1 MLSERE
7 NELITR
13 VGPGTP
19 MGELY
24 RRFWLPILLA
34 DELPAP
40 DCTPVRAQVLGERLV
55 CFKDSQGRIGVL
67 DERCP
72 HRMASLFWGRNEEGG
87 LRCAYHGWKWDTE
100 GRCLDIPNTPE
111 GESYKDKVAA
121 YAAYPAVEMGGLV
134 WTYMGPPEHKPDLPN
149 YELNAVPAA
158 NRYISKMFI
167 NGNWMQGLEGDIDSS
182 HVSFLHGRAD
192 TTAGDLARM
201 GRMET
206 TMWVDK
212 APRWSFKDT
221 AYGIMLAAQRTGPA
235 DTLYWRVNQWLM
247 PSFTM
252 IAAKP
257 GTPIHF
263 QVRVPADDESQTY
276 FRVVWHPERALTETE
291 LDRAKHEGV
300 NFPEIIPGTF
310 NPKENRANNY
320 LIDRALQKSG
330 ASFTGIKSIPA
341 QDWAVQEDQG
351 GVIADRSIEHLVSAD
366 GAIIQVR
373 QRLLKALRELQEGT
387 EPGEPDAEAE
397 ARVRPIDI
405 MLASDVDV
413 WEGAGDYLQ
422 ARVWGEGAT

>member
-13 VGPGTP
+13 VGAGTP

-24 RRFWLPILLA
+24 RRFWLPVLLA

-40 DCTPVRAQVLGERLV
+40 DCTPVRMMVLGERLV
-55 CFKDSQGRIGVL
+55 GFRDSMGRVGVL

-72 HRMASLFWGRNEEGG
+72 HRMASLFWGRNEDGG
-87 LRCAYHGWKWDTE
+87 LRCAYHGWKWDVE

-111 GESYKDKVAA
+111 GESYKDKVSSF
-121 YAAYPAVEMGGLV
+121 AAYPAVEMGGLI
-134 WTYMGPPEHKPDLPN
+134 WAYMGPPEQKPEVPDF
-149 YELNAVPAA
+149 EMNAVPAA

-167 NGNWMQGLEGDIDSS
+167 EGNWMQGLEGDIDSS

-192 TTAGDLARM
+192 DLAGDLARM

-206 TMWVDK
+206 TMFVDK

-221 AYGIMLAAQRTGPA
+221 GYGIMLAAQRTGPA

-263 QVRVPADDESQTY
+263 QVRVPVDDVKQIY
-276 FRVVWHPERALTETE
+276 YRIIWHPERALTETE
-291 LDRAKHEGV
+291 IYRAKNEGV

-310 NPKENRANNY
+310 QPKERAENNY
-320 LIDRALQKSG
+320 LINRALQKSG

-341 QDWAVQEDQG
+341 QDWAVQSDQG
-351 GVIADRSIEHLVSAD
+351 GVIADRSLEHLVSAD

-373 QRLLKALRELQEGT
+373 QRLLKTLRELQEGV
-387 EPGEPDAEAE
+387 EPGEPNVEGE
-397 ARVRPIDI
+397 TRVRPIDI
-405 MLASDVDV
+405 VLAHDVDV
-413 WEGAGDYLQ
+413 FEGAEPYLS
-422 ARVWGEGAT
+422 AKAWGEGI

>member
-7 NELITR
+7 NQLITHI
-13 VGPGTP
+13 GPGTP

-34 DELPAP
+34 EELPAP
-40 DCTPVRAQVLGERLV
+40 DCTPVRAQILGERLV
-55 CFKDSQGRIGVL
+55 AFRDSAGRIGVL

-87 LRCAYHGWKWDTE
+87 LRCAYHGWKWDVE
-100 GRCLDIPNTPE
+100 GRCLDVPNTPE
-111 GESYKDKVAA
+111 GESYRDKVTA
-121 YAAYPAVEMGGLV
+121 YSAYPAVETGGLI
-134 WTYMGPPEHKPDLPN
+134 WAYMGPPEHKPELPG

-158 NRYISKMFI
+158 SRYISKMFI

-192 TTAGDLARM
+192 RAVAELTKM

-206 TMWVDK
+206 AMFEDK
-212 APRWSFKDT
+212 APRWSFKET
-221 AYGIMLAAQRTGPA
+221 GYGIMLAAQRTGPA

-252 IAAKP
+252 IAARP

-263 QVRVPADDESQTY
+263 QVRVPVDDEHQLY
-276 FRVVWHPERALTETE
+276 FRIIWHPDRALTDSE
-291 LDRAKHEGV
+291 LYVARNAGV

-310 NPKENRANNY
+310 QPKERRENNY
-320 LIDRALQKSG
+320 LIDRALQKTGS
-330 ASFTGIKSIPA
+330 SFTGIKSIPA
-341 QDWAVQEDQG
+341 QDWAMQEDQG
-351 GVIADRSIEHLVSAD
+351 GPIADRSIEHLVSAD

-373 QRLLKALRELQEGT
+373 QRLLKTLRQLQEGI
-387 EPGEPDAEAE
+387 EPAEPVVTSES
-397 ARVRPIDI
+397 RVRPIDI
-405 MLASDVDV
+405 VLSKDVDV
-413 WEGAGDYLQ
+413 WDGAADYLS
-422 ARVWGEGAT
+422 AKVWGEGAT

>member
-7 NELITR
+7 NELITH

-19 MGELY
+19 MGDLY
-24 RRFWLPILLA
+24 RRFWLPILLS

-55 CFKDSQGRIGVL
+55 AFRDSSGRIGVL

-87 LRCAYHGWKWDTE
+87 LRCAYHGWKWDID

-111 GESYKDKVAA
+111 GDTYRDKVEA

-134 WTYMGPPEHKPDLPN
+134 WVYMGPAEQKPEAPN

-192 TTAGDLARM
+192 NATAELTKMQRM
-201 GRMET
+201 DTAMF
-206 TMWVDK
+206 VDK

-221 AYGIMLAAQRTGPA
+221 PYGIMLAAQRTGPA

-263 QVRVPADDESQTY
+263 QVRVPSDDEHQIY
-276 FRVVWHPERALTETE
+276 FRVIWHPERALTESE
-291 LDRAKHEGV
+291 LYTAKNAGV

-310 NPKENRANNY
+310 EPKERAENNY

-341 QDWAVQEDQG
+341 QDWAMQEDQG
-351 GVIADRSIEHLVSAD
+351 GAITNRSLEHLVSAD

-387 EPGEPDAEAE
+387 EPAEPIAASEW
-397 ARVRPIDI
+397 RVRPIDI
-405 MLASDVDV
+405 ALASGVDV
-413 WEGAGDYLQ
+413 WDGADDYLSG
-422 ARVWGEGAT
+422 RVWGEGT